1 MQKEAR
7 KWSGKVEI
15 VRKQTE
21 YQASAPITNPT
32 KWCEAHHSQKKKSEK
47 KNKMIKKPKW
57 KRKVENHQGKI
68 KADNEVG
75 DFKHN

>member
-1 MQKEAR
+1 M
-7 KWSGKVEI
+7 
-15 VRKQTE
+15 VR
-21 YQASAPITNPT
+21 SAPFT
-32 KWCEAHHSQKKKSEK
+32 KKNQKK

>member
-1 MQKEAR
+1 LQKEAR

-47 KNKMIKKPKW
+47 KEQNDQ
-57 KRKVENHQGKI
+57 ET
-68 KADNEVG
+68 
-75 DFKHN
+75 